1 MGIGGLDC
9 LSPPK
14 IEESPK
20 TIPFEVKHE
29 NEFNRIRKYWKIK
42 FRKNKLV

>member
-29 NEFNRIRKYWKIK
+29 NKFNRIRKY
-42 FRKNKLV
+42 

>member
-1 MGIGGLDC
+1 
-9 LSPPK
+9 
-14 IEESPK
+14 
-20 TIPFEVKHE
+20 VKHE